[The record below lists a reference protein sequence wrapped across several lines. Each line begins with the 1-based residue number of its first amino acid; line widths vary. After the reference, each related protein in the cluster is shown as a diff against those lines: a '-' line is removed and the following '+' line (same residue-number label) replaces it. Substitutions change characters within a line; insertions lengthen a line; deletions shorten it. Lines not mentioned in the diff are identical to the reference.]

1 MNLKKCALSESC
13 GNSHSLNEV
22 QNNMYIYIHPRPGLQ
37 KKRRSVCFSLGWFF
51 MVVFCPATSSR
62 LIRKQMKSKLIV
74 TSAYSSLGSQG
85 IWTEVAFWDKGTWG
99 VVTVMSSAWEVNRD
113 MCWWLSALH
122 WVCRMSD
129 GSASC
134 VFSILQVWAENYGA
148 SPPALWLWLMTI

>member
-1 MNLKKCALSESC
+1 MFFFFSWISRNVLCLKAVVTPT
-13 GNSHSLNEV
+13 HI
-22 QNNMYIYIHPRPGLQ
+22 YIYIYPRQGLQ
-37 KKRRSVCFSLGWFF
+37 KKRRDQSVSPLGDSSWLFSALLPLLVWLENKWKANSLWH
-51 MVVFCPATSSR
+51 PP
-62 LIRKQMKSKLIV
+62 LP
-74 TSAYSSLGSQG
+74 LGSRW

-99 VVTVMSSAWEVNRD
+99 VVTVMSSAWELNRD

-148 SPPALWLWLMTI
+148 SPPVLWLWLMTI